1 MSSLTAEPKYTK
13 YSGSEAEGILENS
26 RERSSSEFEPVE
38 KSASKED
45 LEVAEIL
52 TTIVENTAD
61 NTRVFSTFK
70 ESEIPHL
77 DLSNIVNISGDN
89 LPKPSSPDNPL
100 DPTTLLQTTLLDLI
114 TKMVSDHELQKKYEL
129 PIDAKYIECLK
140 QITEKHPN
148 YFESFESSLSSIVQD
163 GRISVAD
170 FPEIVKMVIE
180 LYTVLYSVHPKD
192 IVDMC
197 AGVLKTVFFIAV
209 KEKLIVVENENDVIA
224 AFDNFIDSIVDLL
237 KMHIQLSGGWETI
250 TCNFGKLFGF

>member
-1 MSSLTAEPKYTK
+1 MSSITAEPKYQ
-13 YSGSEAEGILENS
+13 
-26 RERSSSEFEPVE
+26 PVE

-52 TTIVENTAD
+52 TNIVENTAD
-61 NTRVFSTFK
+61 NTRVFSTIK

-89 LPKPSSPDNPL
+89 LPKPSSLDNPL
-100 DPTTLLQTTLLDLI
+100 DPTSLLHATLLDII

-148 YFESFESSLSSIVQD
+148 YFASFESSLSSIVQD
-163 GRISVAD
+163 GRISVTD

-180 LYTVLYSVHPKD
+180 LYTVLYSVYPKD

-209 KEKLIVVENENDVIA
+209 KEKLIVVNNENDVIV

-237 KMHIQLSGGWETI
+237 KMHIQLSGGWDTI